1 LLAEYKLFATMT
13 TPAVE
18 DLVISLYRLGLVQ
31 REIARHALAELG
43 TQGFTALAIV
53 HREGPV
59 RVSDVAERLRV
70 DLSVASRQIAALVAE
85 GYARR
90 EADDADRRAFRI
102 TATERGTRVLGE
114 SHRRMVEACERPLA
128 AWPEDD
134 IVALATA
141 LDRLRQDFAD
151 PAAQNPQEATAP

>member
-1 LLAEYKLFATMT
+1 LLNASFLVNHTMAT
-13 TPAVE
+13 AVE

-59 RVSDVAERLRV
+59 RVSDVAERLRI
-70 DLSVASRQIAALVAE
+70 DLSVASRQIAALVAA
-85 GYARR
+85 GYAQR
-90 EADDADRRAFRI
+90 EADDADRRAYRI
-102 TATERGTRVLGE
+102 SATDRGTRVLRE
-114 SHRRMVEACERPLA
+114 SHRRMVEAFERPLA

-134 IVALATA
+134 IVALAA
-141 LDRLRQDFAD
+141 GLDRLRADFTD
-151 PAAQNPQEATAP
+151 PAAQDPQEATAA